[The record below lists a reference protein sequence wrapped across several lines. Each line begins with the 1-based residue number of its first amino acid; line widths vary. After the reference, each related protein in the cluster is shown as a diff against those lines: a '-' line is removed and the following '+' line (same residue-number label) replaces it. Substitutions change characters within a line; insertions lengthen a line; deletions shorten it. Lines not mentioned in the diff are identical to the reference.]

1 MTTHAN
7 VRSLDAV
14 QNFRPA
20 LARFEEE
27 AGSSLAAL
35 RMEVHRTIEWFE
47 HDCPAYWQQIIC
59 KSFYQVA
66 ECRTQL
72 ARKQMMKVAGRTP
85 DCTDEKLAL
94 QRAKRRLEMAQEKL
108 EIVRQWAIKV
118 RRASDEFMSRLS
130 ELDRTVTSE
139 MPRMIAHLDRIVT
152 ALEGYVGMAG
162 PLAEGE
168 LPAGSMAQSI
178 NEHEQSTSP
187 VPAPAA
193 DGVPTQS
200 AAPATPAAQDV
211 R

>member
-1 MTTHAN
+1 MSTHAN

-20 LARFEEE
+20 LARFEED
-27 AGSSLAAL
+27 AGSALAAL
-35 RMEVHRTIEWFE
+35 RMEVHRTIDWFE
-47 HDCPAYWQQIIC
+47 HDCPAYWQQQIR
-59 KSFYQVA
+59 KSFDLVA

-108 EIVRQWAIKV
+108 EIVRKWAIKV
-118 RRASDEFMSRLS
+118 RRASDEFMSQLS
-130 ELDRTVTSE
+130 ELDRTVTSD

-152 ALEGYVGMAG
+152 ALEEYVGMGG
-162 PLAEGE
+162 PLEGGE
-168 LPAGSMAQSI
+168 LPAGSMAM
-178 NEHEQSTSP
+178 P
-187 VPAPAA
+187 VNDVEAESAAAAQPAPGAA
-193 DGVPTQS
+193 PVTPP
-200 AAPATPAAQDV
+200 AAPATEA